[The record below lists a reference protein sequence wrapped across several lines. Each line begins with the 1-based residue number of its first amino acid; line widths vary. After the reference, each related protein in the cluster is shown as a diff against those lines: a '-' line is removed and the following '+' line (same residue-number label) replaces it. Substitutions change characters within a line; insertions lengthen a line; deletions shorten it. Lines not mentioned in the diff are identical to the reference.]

1 MSYDIYIV
9 DPTTKEP
16 LRFSEPM
23 KGLEGGTYA
32 LGGTTEA
39 HLNITYNYSKFYYEH
54 LDNEKGIRWL
64 YGKKVKDTMEALLL
78 AFKSMEGE
86 PDDDYWAPT
95 EGNAKYALMQLILLA
110 AYFLDGEWDGD

>member
-9 DPTTKEP
+9 DPKTKKV
-16 LRFSEPM
+16 LTFDKPM
-23 KGLEGGTYA
+23 QGFEGGTYA
-32 LGGTTEA
+32 VEGTREA

-64 YGKKVKDTMEALLL
+64 YGKKVRQTLGALLE
-78 AFKSMEGE
+78 AFEKMKGE

-95 EGNAKYALMQLILLA
+95 EGNAKYALMQLILLGG
-110 AYFLDGEWDGD
+110 YFPDGEWDGD